1 MNSVPAPQQEEGAAP
16 QRRTPFRFRLLRYF
30 TIAGLSS
37 FLVIGAVLSF
47 LQAREVAFF
56 ADVQRSQAAFLREVQ
71 ANLSA
76 KTEQTAR
83 ASLVAT
89 QQEANVNLT
98 KLIANMLWD
107 SDFAPFAARVQTLR
121 TGDCRAAVRRDCETE
136 LGARIRALPGFA
148 ALDRRTAAAMQ
159 DSSVF
164 KIKVY
169 DMRGLTIYSSEHAQ
183 IGEGKADNAG
193 WRSAAA
199 GKAASELTHRDQFS
213 AFEGLVENRDLLSSY
228 IPLRRPGGK
237 EVVGVFEIYA
247 DVTPF
252 LRQVTSSS
260 AQIAGIVAA
269 NQEKIEQSA
278 KRDADQVAESSIEFL
293 GIVVGVLAML
303 FLALLFI
310 VRRGQG
316 NIDAQFLAQ
325 EQSAEKERLWHRERM
340 LNIAAVAAVQE
351 DALCR
356 LQRIASRVPGVVYEL
371 RRHPDGRSCVP
382 YASDALREIYRIG
395 PEDVREDASPLFAAV
410 HPDDLAQHL
419 ASLDQSAAQLTPWH
433 NEYRLSFAGEAPLWL
448 LGNAIPQREA
458 DGSVLWHGFISDIT
472 ARKLAQAELDQH
484 RHHLEELVFS
494 RTAELAQARDA
505 AEAANRA
512 KSVFL
517 TNMSHELYTPMNA
530 IMGMTGLALRRAT
543 DSRQIDHLG
552 KSMAAAQH
560 LLAVIDDVLDISRIE
575 ADRMTLAERNFSL
588 PEVIDEV
595 LRMLEA
601 AAQAKGLR
609 LAREIDPALPA
620 VLRGDALRL
629 RQVLLNYVGNAV
641 KFSDHGE
648 IRVRADAIE
657 QDSLSVLLRI
667 EVSDQGIGLSA
678 AQQER
683 LFSAF
688 SQVDD
693 SSTRK
698 YGGIGLGL
706 AISKR
711 IARLMGGDA
720 GVVSEE
726 GVGSRFWATARLRRG
741 VEEAGLVAED
751 LPARE
756 MLVQA
761 FAGTRVLVVDDDL
774 VSREVAV
781 FLLEDAGLAA
791 DVAGNG
797 AAAVEL
803 ASQADY
809 ALILMD
815 MQLPVMDGLEASR
828 AIRQLSGL
836 AAIPI
841 LAMSAD
847 ASDEDRQRCLKA
859 GMDDHV
865 GKPLKPEMFYA
876 SVLRWLQDAAAA
888 DPSRR
893 AGPLGP

>member
-1 MNSVPAPQQEEGAAP
+1 MNSAPASQKEEAAP
-16 QRRTPFRFRLLRYF
+16 QRRTAFRFRLLRYF

-37 FLVIGAVLSF
+37 FLVIGAILSF

-56 ADVQRSQAAFLREVQ
+56 ADVQRSQSAFLREVQ
-71 ANLSA
+71 ADLSG
-76 KTEQTAR
+76 KTEQTAKG
-83 ASLVAT
+83 SLVAT

-98 KLIANMLWD
+98 KLFANMLWD
-107 SDFAPFAARVQTLR
+107 SDFAPFAARVQALPV
-121 TGDCRAAVRRDCETE
+121 GDCRAAARRDCEVE
-136 LGARIRALPGFA
+136 LGNRIRALPGFA
-148 ALDRRTAAAMQ
+148 ALDRRTVAAMQ

-193 WRSAAA
+193 WRAAAA
-199 GKAASELTHRDQFS
+199 GTAASELTHRDQFS

-228 IPLRRPGGK
+228 IPLRRPGK
-237 EVVGVFEIYA
+237 SEVVGVFEIYA

-252 LRQVTSSS
+252 LRQVNASS

-278 KRDADQVAESSIEFL
+278 KRDVDKVAASSGEFL
-293 GIVVGVLAML
+293 GIVGGVLAML

-310 VRRGQG
+310 VRRGQS
-316 NIDAQFLAQ
+316 NIDAQALAQ

-340 LNIAAVAAVQE
+340 LNIAAVAAAQE

-419 ASLDQSAAQLTPWH
+419 ASLDESAAQLTPWH
-433 NEYRLSFAGEAPLWL
+433 NEYRLRFAGEAPLWL

-543 DSRQIDHLG
+543 DSRQIDQLG

-609 LAREIDPALPA
+609 LAREIDPVLPA

-688 SQVDD
+688 SQIDD
-693 SSTRK
+693 SPTRK

-711 IARLMGGDA
+711 IALLMGGDA

-741 VEEAGLVAED
+741 VEEAGTVAED

-756 MLVQA
+756 MLAQA

-781 FLLEDAGLAA
+781 FLLEDAGLTV

-815 MQLPVMDGLEASR
+815 MQLPLMDGLEATR
-828 AIRQLSGL
+828 AIRLLSGL

-876 SVLRWLQDAAAA
+876 SVLRWLQDTAAA